1 MKTEVYMIL
10 WAVYPPGYT
19 ARDPAGLR
27 TCAAVDTADWIRA
40 QRNGVSC
47 RTVLSA
53 CVALHR
59 PCRDPYFRSPP
70 ANTAT
75 WSRPYS
81 PPKSTNQRRCRRVDD
96 HEFRAG
102 MQLTGH
108 NHPTTFPDLTPQL
121 AAT

>member
-1 MKTEVYMIL
+1 M
-10 WAVYPPGYT
+10 
-19 ARDPAGLR
+19 
-27 TCAAVDTADWIRA
+27 DTADWIRA

-47 RTVLSA
+47 STVAVCMRGITSA
-53 CVALHR
+53 MQRPIFPFPAREHR
-59 PCRDPYFRSPP
+59 YLEP
-70 ANTAT
+70 AIL
-75 WSRPYS
+75 

-108 NHPTTFPDLTPQL
+108 NCPSTFPDLTPQL